1 MESINF
7 KIAKEFSSTPGPR
20 YIHEGPNSGEL
31 LRTTMFFDLFANA
44 IQHNKMVVVNLDG
57 PAGYGTSFLEEIF
70 GGLIREHHL
79 DYDQIISH
87 LSITSEEEPYLKDD
101 IYHYLKEAYEKAL
114 VAF

>member
-7 KIAKEFSSTPGPR
+7 KIAKEFSQTPGPR

-31 LRTTMFFDLFANA
+31 LRTTKFFKLFSDA
-44 IQHNKMVVVNLDG
+44 IKKDCMVVVDLDG

-79 DYDQIISH
+79 DYHEIISH
-87 LSITSEEEPYLKDD
+87 LTIISKEEPYLKDD
-101 IYHYLKEAYEKAL
+101 IFHYLKEANEKAL
-114 VAF
+114 VAS